1 MNVITPQI
9 VDNLPRTLARASAE
23 NLRVSP
29 RGGNSSTDK
38 ALPPFDI
45 DLNIDL
51 TQLNHVIEYEPA
63 NLTISVEAGMT
74 LAALQSTL
82 QAHQQFLPL
91 DPPQGTRATLGGIV
105 ASNAHGPLR
114 FRYGTVRDWLIGVRV
129 VLADG
134 TLVRGGGRVVK
145 NVAGYDLPK
154 LFAGSMGTLGVIAE
168 ATFKLSPLPPASRTL
183 IASGETAAEL
193 VKALQTLMRWTP
205 LPNAVE
211 LLDPALASHV
221 LEREPEAGYA
231 LVAQCAGAGAGVARQ
246 AADFEK
252 ACKESGLSVGAPVQA
267 EDEAELWNKLRELP
281 ATLAVAEATLYELRL
296 LPSQIEE
303 ALNKMR
309 ALATAHEV
317 QGALFA
323 RAGQSV
329 WGVLTGSDEG
339 VARTIEMGRVWITA
353 QRGYLVAQHVP
364 PSLKD
369 RISVW
374 GPIRSDFG
382 VMQRLKAQFD
392 PHGIMNPGVFVGGL

>member
-9 VDNLPRTLARASAE
+9 VDNLPRTLARAAAE

-29 RGGNSSTDK
+29 RGGNTSTDK
-38 ALPPFDI
+38 SLPPFDI

-63 NLTISVEAGMT
+63 NLTVTVEAGMT

-82 QAHQQFLPL
+82 QAHRQFLPL
-91 DPPQGTRATLGGIV
+91 DPPQATRATLGGIV

-134 TLVRGGGRVVK
+134 TLIRGGGRVVK

-154 LFAGSMGTLGVIAE
+154 LFAGSMGTLGIIAE

-183 IASGETAAEL
+183 IASGESVTAA
-193 VKALQTLMRWTP
+193 VKSLLALMRWTP
-205 LPNAVE
+205 LPNSVE

-221 LEREPEAGYA
+221 LEREPDAGYA
-231 LVAQCAGAGAGVARQ
+231 LVIQCAGTSAAVTRQ
-246 AADFEK
+246 ADDFSK
-252 ACKESGLSVGAPVQA
+252 LCKDLDLGVSAPLA
-267 EDEAELWNKLRELP
+267 GEPEAALWTKIRELP

-296 LPSQIEE
+296 LPSQFEE
-303 ALNKMR
+303 AMSKMR
-309 ALATAHEV
+309 TLAAAHNV
-317 QGALFA
+317 QGAMFG
-323 RAGQSV
+323 RAGQTV
-329 WGVLTGSDEG
+329 WGVLTGDDDG
-339 VARTIEMGRVWITA
+339 VARTIEMARVWITA
-353 QRGYLVAQHVP
+353 QRGYLVAQRVP

-392 PHGIMNPGVFVGGL
+392 PQGIMNPGVFVGGV